1 MAFNPADFTVSEP
14 KSIPVVL
21 LLDTSSSMS
30 GSKIDKLNEAVEKMI
45 KSFKK
50 AETMERFIKV
60 AIITFGKNGVQ
71 LHTPMTEV
79 NKIDYSPLQTGGW
92 TPMGTALKMAK
103 AMIEDK
109 TIIKSRDYRPAVV
122 LVSDGQPND
131 DWQAPLDEFISTG
144 RTKKCD
150 RLALAIGSD
159 ADMRVLEMFISGC
172 DNPVFFAEG
181 ADDIVDK
188 FKQITMSVTL
198 RTKSTNPNQ
207 TISIS
212 KSLDGDDIDE
222 DDLENLDF

>member
-1 MAFNPADFTVSEP
+1 
-14 KSIPVVL
+14 
-21 LLDTSSSMS
+21 
-30 GSKIDKLNEAVEKMI
+30 
-45 KSFKK
+45 
-50 AETMERFIKV
+50 
-60 AIITFGKNGVQ
+60 
-71 LHTPMTEV
+71 MTEV

-172 DNPVFFAEG
+172 DNPVFFAED

-198 RTKSTNPNQ
+198 RAKSTNPNQ

>member
-1 MAFNPADFTVSEP
+1 MGFNPADFTVSEP

-131 DWQAPLDEFISTG
+131 DWQAPLD
-144 RTKKCD
+144 
-150 RLALAIGSD
+150 
-159 ADMRVLEMFISGC
+159 
-172 DNPVFFAEG
+172 
-181 ADDIVDK
+181 
-188 FKQITMSVTL
+188 
-198 RTKSTNPNQ
+198 
-207 TISIS
+207 
-212 KSLDGDDIDE
+212 
-222 DDLENLDF
+222 